1 MFNDGWLKLFLK
13 QGKKFAA
20 NARARSGRVTVR
32 GVLAPFLFLGAK
44 ICSQLAP
51 ANMQQGPNDGTS
63 DRMDSAEAGE
73 PRSAQDV
80 RKHGFRLVVSR
91 VCNGDARERSRFHQR
106 AEIIV
111 ARAACRVLQ
120 IGAFLLGFLCN
131 VNGSRV
137 KLQSMFR
144 RKLSDELFV
153 GVRRFA
159 AQFVVE
165 VNDTKHN
172 AKFFVELLQ

>member
-1 MFNDGWLKLFLK
+1 MFNDSRLKLFLK
-13 QGKKFAA
+13 QGKKFAP
-20 NARARSGRVTVR
+20 NACARSGRVTIR
-32 GVLAPFLFLGAK
+32 GVLAPFLLLGAK

-91 VCNGDARERSRFHQR
+91 VCNRDARERARFHER

-111 ARAACRVLQ
+111 ARATCRVLQ

-137 KLQSMFR
+137 KLQSMLC
-144 RKLSDELFV
+144 RKLSDEFFV
-153 GVRRFA
+153 GVRSLA
-159 AQFVVE
+159 AQLVIE
-165 VNDTKHN
+165 MDDTQDH
-172 AKFFVELLQ
+172 A

>member
-20 NARARSGRVTVR
+20 NARACSGRVTVR

-106 AEIIV
+106 PEIIV
-111 ARAACRVLQ
+111 ARAPRRVLQ
-120 IGAFLLGFLCN
+120 IGPFLFCFLRN
-131 VNGSRV
+131 MNRSGV
-137 KLQSMFR
+137 KLESV
-144 RKLSDELFV
+144 LCSEL
-153 GVRRFA
+153 G
-159 AQFVVE
+159 
-165 VNDTKHN
+165 
-172 AKFFVELLQ
+172 

>member
-20 NARARSGRVTVR
+20 NARAGSGRVTVR

-63 DRMDSAEAGE
+63 DRMDSAEPGE

-80 RKHGFRLVVSR
+80 RKHGFRLVVSC

-111 ARAACRVLQ
+111 ARETCRVLPVRVLRV
-120 IGAFLLGFLCN
+120 GSLCN
-131 VNGSRV
+131 VHVSRV
-137 KLQSMFR
+137 TLQSMFCVQMC
-144 RKLSDELFV
+144 D
-153 GVRRFA
+153 
-159 AQFVVE
+159 
-165 VNDTKHN
+165 D
-172 AKFFVELLQ
+172 LL